1 MEFAS
6 NRVTYELE
14 QKLLG
19 RMIWLVLLT
28 MMMMVLGGAVASD
41 DSPPSQTKQNQSRDQ
56 CLSFFSIFS
65 LHFFTVCYLFFH
77 SIKIWIFTLERKIPR
92 FHLHKRRTKHTHA
105 HTWQF
110 SSLSLI
116 NRLHYT
122 FFLPTHRSMPHKT
135 KSWSRSSCVSKITTK
150 KHSHTSA
157 KN

>member
-1 MEFAS
+1 
-6 NRVTYELE
+6 
-14 QKLLG
+14 
-19 RMIWLVLLT
+19 MIWLVLLT

-65 LHFFTVCYLFFH
+65 LHFFTVCYLFFFH